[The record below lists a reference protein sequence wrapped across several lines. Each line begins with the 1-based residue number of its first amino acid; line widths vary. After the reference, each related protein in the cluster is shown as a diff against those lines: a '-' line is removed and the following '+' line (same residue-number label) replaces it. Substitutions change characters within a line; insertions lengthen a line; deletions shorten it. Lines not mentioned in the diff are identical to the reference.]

1 MSAISV
7 DITSKAE
14 SVGLSPELLS
24 QLLRLSHDAIFV
36 WRQGG
41 AIEFW
46 NQGAEELYGYSA
58 SEALG
63 RRPVELLAAEPL
75 ALRSEI
81 VASLRGREGWSG
93 ELRHRCRDGREVI
106 VSSRMQLVRDAQGV
120 ELVLESNRDISAAK
134 AAERARVETEQLLR
148 VALDSS
154 DVSFGIFTAVRDA
167 QSRIVDFRWTYVN
180 RANCRL
186 LGRSPDELLGRPV
199 REVLPRGWEPPGLF
213 EAFCCA
219 VETATPQEID
229 IEPGPNGITHW
240 FHNIVE
246 RFGDGV
252 AVWFTDLS
260 ALKRSEQ
267 ALRDADR
274 RKDEFLATLA
284 HELRNP
290 LAPIRN
296 GLAILKL
303 AVPMQGTAKR
313 TIEMME
319 RQLTHLVRLIDDL
332 LDVSRITRGKM
343 ALRPRRLALHEVLAG
358 SLESCRGPLDAKR
371 LLLDAR
377 IGNEPLLVYGDPD
390 RLMQVFSNLLTNAIN
405 YTESGGHIT
414 LEARRE
420 DGHAVVTVSDTGIGI
435 PKGALASVFEMFSQV
450 HTGTEGEAGLGI
462 GLALVRQLVEMHG
475 GSVEAASEGAGRG
488 STFIV
493 HLPLVEPQEM
503 PSPAVHDAAAPTR

>member
-1 MSAISV
+1 MVVATPQ
-7 DITSKAE
+7 DE
-14 SVGLSPELLS
+14 SVGLSQELLS

-36 WRQGG
+36 WRPGG

-46 NQGAEELYGYSA
+46 NHGAKELYGYSA
-58 SEALG
+58 HEALG
-63 RRPVELLAAEPL
+63 RRPIELLAAGPL
-75 ALRSEI
+75 AGRSEI
-81 VASLRGREGWSG
+81 AESLRTASEWAG
-93 ELRHRCRDGREVI
+93 ELRHRCRDGREVV
-106 VSSRMQLVRDAQGV
+106 VSSRMQLVRDAHGI
-120 ELVLESNRDISAAK
+120 ELVLETNRDISAAK
-134 AAERARVETEQLLR
+134 GAERAREETEQRLR
-148 VALDSS
+148 IALDSS
-154 DVSFGIFTAVRDA
+154 DVSFGIFSAIRDA
-167 QSRIVDFRWTYVN
+167 DANIVDFRWTYVN

-186 LGRSPDELLGRPV
+186 LGRRAEELLGRPV
-199 REVLPRGWEPPGLF
+199 REVLPQGWAPPGLF
-213 EAFCCA
+213 EAFCRA
-219 VETATPQEID
+219 VETGIAQEID

-240 FHNIVE
+240 FHNVVE

-252 AVWFTDLS
+252 AVWFTNLS
-260 ALKRSEQ
+260 ELKRTEQ

-303 AVPMQGTAKR
+303 AVAMQGTAKR

-343 ALRPRRLALHEVLAG
+343 ALRLRRVAIHEVLAG

-371 LLLDAR
+371 LELDAR
-377 IGNEPLLVYGDPD
+377 IGTEPLLIHGDPD

-405 YTESGGHIT
+405 YTERGGHIT
-414 LEARRE
+414 LETRRE
-420 DGHAVVTVSDTGIGI
+420 HDHAVVRVSDTGIGI
-435 PKGALASVFEMFSQV
+435 PPGALASVFEMFSQL
-450 HTGTEGEAGLGI
+450 HPGAQGEAGLGI
-462 GLALVRQLVEMHG
+462 GLALVRQLVQMHG

-488 STFIV
+488 STFTV
-493 HLPLVEPQEM
+493 RLPLIEAAAM
-503 PSPAVHDAAAPTR
+503 PSAATSDAAARAR